1 MTNGNIKMLNN
12 IDYYSDMVIKGFAL
26 GPVMYFIE
34 RFIWNDWDFLTTL
47 VLLILCDGLVMGV
60 RSFVDHKF
68 QIIHAFRDF
77 TMKTIALTL
86 TVLCTG
92 LLDNA
97 VIKGEASLL
106 IEIVNSGFYAVLLLF
121 VAISILKNIYGIYP
135 LDFINDLLNK
145 LDKRRRNES
154 DK

>member
-1 MTNGNIKMLNN
+1 MTNEELKMYNN
-12 IDYYSDMVIKGFAL
+12 LDAYSEMIIKGFAL
-26 GPVMYFIE
+26 GPIMYFIE

-47 VLLILCDGLVMGV
+47 VLLILCDGLVMGI
-60 RSFVDHKF
+60 RSLLDHKYL
-68 QIIHAFRDF
+68 IMHAFRDF
-77 TMKTIALTL
+77 AMKTLALTL

>member
-1 MTNGNIKMLNN
+1 MTNQEIKMLNN
-12 IDYYSDMVIKGFAL
+12 IDHYSEMVIKGFAL
-26 GPVMYFIE
+26 GPIIYFIE

-47 VLLILCDGLVMGV
+47 VLLILCDGMVMAI
-60 RSFVDHKF
+60 RSLLDRKYE
-68 QIIHAFRDF
+68 IIHAFRDF
-77 TMKTIALTL
+77 AMKTLALTL

-97 VIKGEASLL
+97 VIKGEASLF

-121 VAISILKNIYGIYP
+121 VGISILKNIYGIYP
-135 LDFINDLLNK
+135 LDFINDLLNRI
-145 LDKRRRNES
+145 DKSRRNEL

>member
-1 MTNGNIKMLNN
+1 M
-12 IDYYSDMVIKGFAL
+12 
-26 GPVMYFIE
+26 
-34 RFIWNDWDFLTTL
+34 
-47 VLLILCDGLVMGV
+47 
-60 RSFVDHKF
+60 
-68 QIIHAFRDF
+68 
-77 TMKTIALTL
+77 
-86 TVLCTG
+86 
-92 LLDNA
+92 DNA